1 LYVDASL
8 LLDTATQE
16 IILAQNNA
24 QGYVEILRI
33 GGGQL
38 QFKNSCNLLSDV
50 DVALSGNPTIDG
62 VTAADG
68 FRILLINQANPIE
81 NGIWQ
86 INTGGVWVRPADFA
100 VGSDAASAF
109 TFIQEG
115 TNYADTS
122 WVCSD
127 NTGNAVVVLT
137 H

>member
-68 FRILLINQANPIE
+68 FRILLINRLILLKMVF
-81 NGIWQ
+81 GK
-86 INTGGVWVRPADFA
+86 
-100 VGSDAASAF
+100 
-109 TFIQEG
+109 
-115 TNYADTS
+115 
-122 WVCSD
+122 
-127 NTGNAVVVLT
+127 
-137 H
+137 